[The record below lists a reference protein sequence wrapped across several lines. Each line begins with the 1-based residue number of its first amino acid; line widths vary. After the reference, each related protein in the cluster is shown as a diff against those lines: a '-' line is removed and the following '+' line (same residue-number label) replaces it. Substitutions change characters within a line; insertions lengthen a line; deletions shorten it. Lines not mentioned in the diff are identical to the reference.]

1 MTEDHTFCGWC
12 HDCLMLL
19 DDFPSTFLRLHDTG
33 HLSFN
38 SEDTDM
44 NTTPNYTTIIEVITG
59 QVIARQVRAN
69 VGLAALEAVI
79 ATGVTIHDGGV
90 YLTIP
95 VNVHGVPITAQA
107 HTVWRYTAPVMPKG
121 SVEMI
126 GL

>member
-1 MTEDHTFCGWC
+1 MNERHDFCGWC
-12 HDCLMLL
+12 RDCTELL
-19 DDFPSTFLRLHDTG
+19 SHFPYTQARLHDTG
-33 HLSFN
+33 HLSFE

-121 SVEMI
+121 SAQMV